1 MPQDK
6 TVQKAKVIPTTAT
19 IYSYN
24 SETDTWDKVA
34 VGSSSVSNSYVLI
47 TLPQATD
54 FEKLRFEFTV
64 ANNGW
69 ASASEFVFLRPDDT
83 VLDGNVTISGTS
95 AIGKTLTANDNLTV
109 GNSKNLGYQWQYSD
123 DGTVW
128 TDLKMPQKKTIQ

>member
-1 MPQDK
+1 M
-6 TVQKAKVIPTTAT
+6 
-19 IYSYN
+19 
-24 SETDTWDKVA
+24 
-34 VGSSSVSNSYVLI
+34 

-69 ASASEFVFLRPDDT
+69 ASASEFVFLRPDET

-95 AIGKTLTANDNLTV
+95 AIGKTLTANDTLTV

-128 TDLKMPQKKTIQ
+128 TDIENATDKTIQ